1 MSETARPEATFSDL
15 LALGDVPA
23 EVLRGVLVYKPEPS
37 AEHGDSQLALGA
49 FLRQHFH
56 RPAGRGGPG
65 GWWILTEVDVQLGP
79 HDIVRPDVA
88 GWRRERTPERPAG
101 RPIAARPDWICE
113 VLSESNAAT
122 DQVDKFRLYAE
133 ARVPFYW
140 ICDPARRILTVYRLD
155 GDGFAVALQAKADET
170 VTAPPFETMP
180 LRIGILFGE
189 DPD

>member
-1 MSETARPEATFSDL
+1 MASFSDL

-23 EVLRGVLVYKPEPS
+23 EVLRGVLVYKAEPS

-56 RPAGRGGPG
+56 RAPGRGGPG

-101 RPIAARPDWICE
+101 RPIRARPHWICE

-122 DQVDKFRLYAE
+122 DQVDKFRPYAE
-133 ARVPFYW
+133 AGIPFYW
-140 ICDPARRILTVYRLD
+140 ICDPGRRILTVYRLVA
-155 GDGFAVALQAKADET
+155 DGFAVALQAKAGENA
-170 VTAPPFETMP
+170 TAPPFETIP
-180 LRIGILFGE
+180 LRLGILFGE

>member
-1 MSETARPEATFSDL
+1 MSEGARSLASFSDL
-15 LALGDVPA
+15 LALGDAPA
-23 EVLRGVLVYKPEPS
+23 EVVRGVVVYKAEPS

-56 RPAGRGGPG
+56 RPPGRGGPG

-88 GWRRERTPERPAG
+88 GWRREHTPERPVG

-140 ICDPARRILTVYRLD
+140 ICDPTRRILTVYRLVA
-155 GDGFAVALQAKADET
+155 DGFAVALQAKAGEL
-170 VTAPPFETMP
+170 VTAPPFESIP